1 MDTINAEY
9 VLNIPQVRKFIKEL
23 ILESSG
29 VDITSGI
36 PCGRIYTEY
45 EQGKQK
51 IAIDL
56 LNYMIYNNPKSFKDL
71 LNDELKT
78 GESRN
83 E

>member
-9 VLNIPQVRKFIKEL
+9 VLDIPQVRKFLREF
-23 ILESSG
+23 ILESTG
-29 VDITSGI
+29 VDITQEI

-56 LNYMIYNNPKSFKDL
+56 INYMIYNNPKSFKDL
-71 LNDELKT
+71 LNDCNKQEKT
-78 GESRN
+78 HN